1 MKTDLLSRR
10 KELGEFLKVLRERCA
25 PEAFG
30 FPGGQR
36 RRARGLRR
44 EEVAQLAAISP
55 TWYTWI
61 EQGREVNVSAEALAR
76 LSVALKLTR
85 SERAYLFEMAG
96 RRLANDS
103 EPTDGAASEILAAML
118 HDITTPAYLM
128 GPYWDLLAWNQSA
141 SALFTGW
148 LDVTQACQPN
158 LLRYVFLDPSA
169 RLLIDD
175 WEVRV
180 RRIAAEF
187 RADCRSRF
195 EDPALQRLVGE
206 LTDGSVEFG
215 RFWKQ
220 HDVLERHGGRRD
232 FRHPQHGLIS
242 YQQMTLHPVEQA
254 QLKLVILKPMPRDE
268 PCASVAVNQPDDQ
281 LPGHAGA

>member
-1 MKTDLLSRR
+1 MTDELLSRR

-61 EQGREVNVSAEALAR
+61 EQGREVNVSAEALTR

-96 RRLANDS
+96 RRLADES
-103 EPTDGAASEILAAML
+103 ESSDDTAAKILATML
-118 HDITTPAYLM
+118 DDIATPAYLM

-148 LDVTQACQPN
+148 LDVPQTRQPN

-169 RLLIDD
+169 RILIDD
-175 WEVRV
+175 WEVRA

-187 RADCRSRF
+187 RADCRTRF
-195 EDPALQRLVGE
+195 EDPALQRLVAE

-220 HDVLERHGGRRD
+220 HDVLERQGGPRD
-232 FRHPQHGLIS
+232 FRHPSRGLVS
-242 YQQMTLHPVEQA
+242 YQQITLHPVEQA
-254 QLKLVILKPMPRDE
+254 QLKLVILKPIAR
-268 PCASVAVNQPDDQ
+268 SQP
-281 LPGHAGA
+281 

>member
-1 MKTDLLSRR
+1 MTTDLITRR
-10 KELGEFLKVLRERCA
+10 KELGEFLKVLRERCV

-61 EQGREVNVSAEALAR
+61 EQGREVNVSAEALTR
-76 LSVALKLTR
+76 LSTALKLTR

-96 RRLANDS
+96 RRVSDEAD
-103 EPTDGAASEILAAML
+103 ASDNAVPDILVAML
-118 HDITTPAYLM
+118 ADIATPAYLM
-128 GPYWDLLAWNQSA
+128 GPYWDLLGWNPPA
-141 SALFTGW
+141 GALFAGW
-148 LDVTQACQPN
+148 LDLAQPKQPN

-169 RLLIDD
+169 RTLIDD
-175 WEVRV
+175 WEVRA

-187 RADCRSRF
+187 RADCRTRF
-195 EDPALQRLVGE
+195 EEPALQRLVAE
-206 LTDGSVEFG
+206 LTEGSLEFG

-220 HDVLERHGGRRD
+220 HDVLERQGGQRN
-232 FRHPQHGLIS
+232 FRHPSRGLIS
-242 YQQMTLHPVEQA
+242 YQQVTLHPVEQT
-254 QLKLVILKPMPRDE
+254 QLKLVILKPMPST
-268 PCASVAVNQPDDQ
+268 AA
-281 LPGHAGA
+281 